1 MNGKQLKNSILQW
14 AIQGKLVPPVCRQ
27 AGKTLMT
34 NPVPREK
41 GKECWFTYVIECEDG
56 SFYKGFTDN
65 LLRCY
70 QQHCNGTGADY
81 TKTHKP
87 KQLYYWEM
95 HYSKEAALQREKYL
109 KSGVGREWFK
119 KEVVDKPENFEPAS
133 VLLEKIRQEKERLI
147 KEKKIKRDK
156 NASIIYRG
164 EDNSY
169 YEKMLA
175 TGEVKCIDE
184 EVPFEIPQG
193 WEWTRIGNIF
203 NHTSGKQQS
212 SSNKGGGTPQ
222 KFITTSNLYWG
233 HFILDN
239 VKVMNFT
246 DEEIKTCSATKGDLL
261 VCEGGA
267 GYGRSAIWN
276 EDYDICLQNHV
287 HRLRPCVSGIC
298 EYVYHFIYLLKE
310 SNNLASVGTAMPGL
324 SANRLKGLLL
334 PFPPLSEQRRIVAK
348 LAELLPQIEKYNN
361 VQNKLDELNTTIKDC
376 LKKSI
381 LQEAIQGKLVPQLA
395 EEGRAQELLEQ
406 IKAEKR
412 KLVKEGKLKKSALSD
427 SVIFGGDDN
436 KYCEKI
442 GKSVQCIDEEIPF
455 EIPESWV
462 WCKFQD
468 IANSELGKTMNKA
481 SDKGGEVPYLCS
493 INVYWDKV
501 DLSNVKVAPFSIAE
515 KEKYLLQKGDLLICE
530 GGEVGRCAI
539 WSNDKTMY
547 YQNALHR
554 VRFYGD
560 ISSKFIQNVIRSY
573 KTMGIIDKNSKGM
586 TIKHFTKT
594 ALNSLYVPLP
604 PFQEQQRIVAQIEK
618 LFEQLH

>member
-14 AIQGKLVPPVCRQ
+14 AIQGKLVPQDP
-27 AGKTLMT
+27 
-34 NPVPREK
+34 N
-41 GKECWFTYVIECEDG
+41 D
-56 SFYKGFTDN
+56 
-65 LLRCY
+65 
-70 QQHCNGTGADY
+70 
-81 TKTHKP
+81 
-87 KQLYYWEM
+87 
-95 HYSKEAALQREKYL
+95 
-109 KSGVGREWFK
+109 
-119 KEVVDKPENFEPAS
+119 EPAS

-169 YEKMLA
+169 YEKILA

-184 EVPFEIPQG
+184 EVPFEVPQG

-246 DEEIKTCSATKGDLL
+246 DDEIKTCSATKGDLL

-276 EDYDICLQNHV
+276 ENYDICLQNHV

-412 KLVKEGKLKKSALSD
+412 KLVKEGKLKKSTLSD
-427 SVIFGGDDN
+427 SVIFRGDDN
-436 KYCEKI
+436 KYWEKKGTTCE
-442 GKSVQCIDEEIPF
+442 CIDEDIPF
-455 EIPESWV
+455 DIPKSWAWARLETILNTGSARRVHAKDWRQAGIPFYRAREIGKLADEGFV
-462 WCKFQD
+462 D
-468 IANSELGKTMNKA
+468 NEL
-481 SDKGGEVPYLCS
+481 Y
-493 INVYWDKV
+493 I
-501 DLSNVKVAPFSIAE
+501 DLSLYEDFS
-515 KEKYLLQKGDLLICE
+515 
-530 GGEVGRCAI
+530 
-539 WSNDKTMY
+539 
-547 YQNALHR
+547 
-554 VRFYGD
+554 
-560 ISSKFIQNVIRSY
+560 SS
-573 KTMGIIDKNSKGM
+573 G
-586 TIKHFTKT
+586 
-594 ALNSLYVPLP
+594 VPLP
-604 PFQEQQRIVAQIEK
+604 NDLMITAVGTLGKVYIVKESDKFYYKDGSVLCLANKYGLCAEYLKMVIESPFFKGQYRQESQGTTVATLTMVRLQKYFIPIPPLQEQYRIVETYRNIASIMS
-618 LFEQLH
+618 